1 MKKLKQILLS
11 FPEYYLVVLVLLSG
25 YTPPFYINPIFI
37 GIALILILQII
48 FKSKTVGIVIAALFM
63 AGNLF
68 MMLALISEF
77 QEFPSFTANAAQ
89 LLFVGFGLIFFNFFI
104 VGIMAYKYL
113 YKDDKATLLLS

>member
-1 MKKLKQILLS
+1 MKKLKRILLS

-89 LLFVGFGLIFFNFFI
+89 LLFVGFGLIFFQFLYSWNN
-104 VGIMAYKYL
+104 GI
-113 YKDDKATLLLS
+113 